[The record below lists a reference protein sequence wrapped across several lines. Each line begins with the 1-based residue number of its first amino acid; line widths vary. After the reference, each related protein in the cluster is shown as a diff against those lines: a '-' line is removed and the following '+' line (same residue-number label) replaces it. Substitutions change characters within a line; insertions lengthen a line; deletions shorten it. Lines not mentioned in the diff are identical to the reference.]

1 MPGVRL
7 RSVAGDGG
15 VVHLHGAP
23 LGLRSLP
30 ALVGVHLVL
39 RRRLPTPAP
48 LPPEQLEARAVLV
61 GAVAVLGG
69 DGEVPAEH
77 TALCGADDDGP
88 PAPDPLP
95 RLAGR
100 LVPGEQVPD
109 VVCLLH
115 CRTAR
120 RLSGLG

>member
-1 MPGVRL
+1 M
-7 RSVAGDGG
+7 
-15 VVHLHGAP
+15 HLHGAP
-23 LGLRSLP
+23 LGVCGLP
-30 ALVGVHLVL
+30 ALVGVRLVL

-48 LPPEQLEARAVLV
+48 LPEELDTRAVLE

-95 RLAGR
+95 RLTGR

-120 RLSGLG
+120 RSGLG

>member
-1 MPGVRL
+1 MPGLRV

-15 VVHLHGAP
+15 VVQVHGAP
-23 LGLRSLP
+23 LGLCALP

-48 LPPEQLEARAVLV
+48 LPEELETRAVLV
-61 GAVAVLGG
+61 RAVAVLGG
-69 DGEVPAEH
+69 DGEVPAER
-77 TALCGADDDGP
+77 TAFCGPDDDGP
-88 PAPDPLP
+88 PTADPLP

-109 VVCLLH
+109 VVCLLY
-115 CRTAR
+115 CRSAR
-120 RLSGLG
+120 RLSCLG